1 MDRSISSRVPAQ
13 GRVLS
18 QCNSQPNNITSGIR
32 SKRQGGASGV
42 SRISYVAVLT
52 GASIIAI
59 MAAGAA
65 KADDVSD
72 LRKEIRALNERLAK
86 VEKEKAETKAQ
97 AERLA
102 RQEVMS
108 AAQASAQMSTKAG
121 VPYLNGVME
130 GKPVRIVETSGTEIT
145 LYGMLEATFS
155 DVTNTTTDGKSKL
168 GMQTAWFS
176 GNRWGL
182 YGQTMIDPA
191 SQFKLIARLESE
203 FELPTGNMD
212 TAGVLFNRDAWL
224 GFESSALGK
233 LTFGRQ
239 NTLPRDF
246 SNIWGDP
253 YTSASLSTNEGGYTN
268 VNNFKQLIFYSGGGS
283 GAGGQ
288 GDTRLDNGIV
298 WKKVFDN
305 GLVLGAAYAFSDGN
319 GPGGPNGSGAIPG
332 AGVDKGSVQSV
343 AAGYN
348 GTNFHLSGFYN
359 HTDVLE
365 VATIGT
371 TNKGLSH
378 QSEGIGGNYQFG
390 MVRWNLGYIHYTAEQ
405 GFLGLRT
412 DNAVTTS
419 VKITP
424 PGLFDYELGWQD
436 MFVHNAAYT
445 PGGATFVPYHDAS
458 QATTAGSGTRMTTYG
473 SIIYH
478 PVPTID
484 VYVAADYLVTSA
496 GYVASQANGHNSA
509 IEGATGV
516 RWRF

>member
-1 MDRSISSRVPAQ
+1 MDTSTKGCVFAQSASHLSSRASSVFDARPGKMA
-13 GRVLS
+13 GVFGTAARSRV
-18 QCNSQPNNITSGIR
+18 
-32 SKRQGGASGV
+32 AVMAGV
-42 SRISYVAVLT
+42 SIISMMV
-52 GASIIAI
+52 
-59 MAAGAA
+59 AGAA
-65 KADDVSD
+65 RADEVAD
-72 LRKEIRALNERLAK
+72 LKREIRALTERVSK
-86 VEKEKAETKAQ
+86 VEKEKAEAKAKAKSV
-97 AERLA
+97 AEQDA
-102 RQEVMS
+102 RSPRAPES
-108 AAQASAQMSTKAG
+108 QMATKAG
-121 VPYLNGVME
+121 VPYLGGVLE
-130 GKPVRIVETSGTEIT
+130 GRPVRIVESSGTEIT
-145 LYGMLEATFS
+145 LYGILEATFS
-155 DVTNTTTDGKSKL
+155 DVTNTTTDGKSKI

-182 YGQTMIDPA
+182 YGQTMIDPDNKL
-191 SQFKLIARLESE
+191 KLIARLESE

-212 TAGVLFNRDAWL
+212 TGNVLFNRDAWL
-224 GFESSALGK
+224 GLESSALGK
-233 LTFGRQ
+233 LTVGRQ

-253 YTSASLSTNEGGYTN
+253 YGSASLSTNEGGYTN

-332 AGVDKGSVQSV
+332 AGIDKGSVQS
-343 AAGYN
+343 AAIGYN
-348 GTNFHLSGFYN
+348 GNHFHVSAFYN

-365 VATIGT
+365 IPTIGV
-371 TNKGLSH
+371 TNKGHSH
-378 QSEGIGGNYQFG
+378 QSEGIGGNYEFG
-390 MVRWNLGYIHYTAEQ
+390 MVRWNVGYLHYTAEQ

-419 VKITP
+419 IKITP
-424 PGLFDYELGWQD
+424 PGLVDYELGWQD
-436 MFVHNAAYT
+436 MFAHNAAYT

-478 PVPTID
+478 PVPTVD
-484 VYVAADYLVTSA
+484 VYVAGDYLKTTN

-516 RWRF
+516 RWKF

>member
-1 MDRSISSRVPAQ
+1 MDMSTKSCAFAQSVSHLSSRSSTPIDLRRGKHA
-13 GRVLS
+13 
-18 QCNSQPNNITSGIR
+18 
-32 SKRQGGASGV
+32 GAVGCSLAT
-42 SRISYVAVLT
+42 RMTALA
-52 GASIIAI
+52 GASIIS
-59 MAAGAA
+59 MMVVGVA
-65 KADDVSD
+65 KADEVSD
-72 LRKEIRALNERLAK
+72 LKREIRALTERVSK
-86 VEKEKAETKAQ
+86 VEKEKTEAKAKAKVAAEQDAKSPRPP
-97 AERLA
+97 E
-102 RQEVMS
+102 S
-108 AAQASAQMSTKAG
+108 QMVTKAG
-121 VPYLNGVME
+121 VPYLGGVLD
-130 GKPVRIVETSGTEIT
+130 GRPVRIVETSGTEIT
-145 LYGMLEATFS
+145 LYGILEATFS
-155 DVTNTTTDGKSKL
+155 DVTNTTTDGKSKI

-182 YGQTMIDPA
+182 YGQTMLDPD
-191 SQFKLIARLESE
+191 SKLKLIARLESE

-212 TAGVLFNRDAWL
+212 TGNVLFNRDAWL
-224 GFESSALGK
+224 GLESSALGK
-233 LTFGRQ
+233 LTVGRQ

-253 YTSASLSTNEGGYTN
+253 YGSASLSTNEGGYTN

-332 AGVDKGSVQSV
+332 AGIDKGSVQSV
-343 AAGYN
+343 AVGYN
-348 GTNFHLSGFYN
+348 GDHFHVSAFYN

-365 VATIGT
+365 IPTIGL

-378 QSEGIGGNYQFG
+378 QSEGIGGNYEFG
-390 MVRWNLGYIHYTAEQ
+390 LVRWNLGYLHYTADQ
-405 GFLGLRT
+405 GFLGTRT

-419 VKITP
+419 IKITP
-424 PGLFDYELGWQD
+424 PGLVDYELGWQD
-436 MFVHNAAYT
+436 MFANNAAYT

-458 QATTAGSGTRMTTYG
+458 GATTAGSGSRMTTYG

-478 PVPTID
+478 PVPTVD
-484 VYVAADYLVTSA
+484 VYVAGDYLKTSA

-516 RWRF
+516 RWKF

>member
-1 MDRSISSRVPAQ
+1 MGISTESRLFA
-13 GRVLS
+13 LS
-18 QCNSQPNNITSGIR
+18 VSDSRACSNPVFDAKRPKNRGLFNSPTLTRAAIL
-32 SKRQGGASGV
+32 AGV
-42 SRISYVAVLT
+42 S
-52 GASIIAI
+52 I
-59 MAAGAA
+59 MTMMVAGAA

-72 LRKEIRALNERLAK
+72 LKKEIKALNERLSK
-86 VEKEKAETKAQ
+86 VEKEKAKAKALAEQEASRPRPSEAQ
-97 AERLA
+97 A
-102 RQEVMS
+102 
-108 AAQASAQMSTKAG
+108 QMPTKAG
-121 VPYLNGVME
+121 VPYLNGILD
-130 GKPVRIVETSGTEIT
+130 GRPVRIVETSGTDIT
-145 LYGMLEATFS
+145 LYGILEATFS
-155 DVTNTTTDGKSKL
+155 DVTNSDKAGHSTL

-182 YGQTMIDPA
+182 YGQTMIDPN
-191 SQFKLIARLESE
+191 SKFKLIARLESE

-212 TAGVLFNRDAWL
+212 TGNVLFNRDAWL
-224 GFESSALGK
+224 GFESPMLGK
-233 LTFGRQ
+233 FTMGRQ
-239 NTLPRDF
+239 NTLARDF

-283 GAGGQ
+283 GANGQ

-319 GPGGPNGSGAIPG
+319 GPGGPNGSGSIPG
-332 AGVDKGSVQSV
+332 AGLDKGSVQSV

-348 GTNFHLSGFYN
+348 GDHWHVSAFYN

-378 QSEGIGGNYQFG
+378 QSEGIGGNYEFG
-390 MVRWNLGYIHYTAEQ
+390 LVRWNVGYIHYTADQ
-405 GFLGLRT
+405 GFLGTRT

-419 VKITP
+419 IKITP
-424 PGLFDYELGWQD
+424 PGLVDYELGWQD
-436 MFVHNAAYT
+436 MFANNAAYT

-458 QATTAGSGTRMTTYG
+458 QATTAGSGSRMTTYG
-473 SIIYH
+473 SVIYH

-484 VYVAADYLVTSA
+484 IYVAADYLVTSG
-496 GYVASQANGHNSA
+496 GYVASQAHGHKDA
-509 IEGATGV
+509 TEGATGI
-516 RWRF
+516 RWKF